1 MCTLHCGGIYMLY
14 SKNHILPLAIIKL
27 FNQNGISIFCGMFFS
42 SQSLKKKNYIF
53 QFSFQG
59 MAALIQNPAMKLES
73 IIDSAKMISDSYEE
87 MSSMIPNCA

>member
-1 MCTLHCGGIYMLY
+1 
-14 SKNHILPLAIIKL
+14 
-27 FNQNGISIFCGMFFS
+27 
-42 SQSLKKKNYIF
+42 
-53 QFSFQG
+53 